1 MVPGPHIII
10 KEGTRSPNN
19 SQTIRVDDNQKQKR
33 ELFRGEKNRY
43 QTVNN
48 TSNSNRV
55 QVHIQIG
62 KNLS

>member
-48 TSNSNRV
+48 TSNQTGYRSTFKSEK
-55 QVHIQIG
+55 I
-62 KNLS
+62 